1 MDLSTFVT
9 YDKKE
14 SLLLSIAKS
23 NQEIVENTHSK
34 PQETLE
40 FKMTKQKESFS
51 FDVPLILNEKWMMG
65 VTSLEV
71 YNTVYNITEKNNKLQ
86 IILNDQQLKE
96 LKLDSGLILF
106 VEDLYVTYFGKPYTL
121 SEYNEFVEKANKLI
135 TNSYSKKNKLT
146 RIDFDYLTK
155 IVKSLNEIYNNRL
168 NQETINQEKLKQE
181 RSLAKLNR
189 ERIIKEY
196 KDHLKQVKINWEEIK
211 WEEIILEDAK
221 ATATANAASQT
232 TQENHEDD
240 EDDEDGEVNRVSSQ
254 VNQTN
259 QINQIN
265 LPPFDIVEN
274 DFFEI
279 YLTPGVYELVD
290 INNAIKQKI
299 NESDYDFKF
308 DLIPD
313 TISMKSVLTTSNNI
327 QFNSKLNTVLG
338 FTHTVYPPGTHTS
351 EKPVMITTTDK
362 VHLKCDCVDGSIVNG
377 IREQIL
383 FSFNLSAPPGY
394 KIMKEPTTVLYKSIN
409 KTRLDTIQFFLED
422 SNHNP
427 VDFNGETLTFTIQ
440 IIKI

>member
-14 SLLLSIAKS
+14 SLLLSFAKS

-51 FDVPLILNEKWMMG
+51 FDVPLLLPEKWMMG

-168 NQETINQEKLKQE
+168 NQETINQEKLNQE
-181 RSLAKLNR
+181 KLNR
-189 ERIIKEY
+189 ERIIKAY
-196 KDHLKQVKINWEEIK
+196 KDHLKQVKINWKEIK
-211 WEEIILEDAK
+211 WEEIILEDAT
-221 ATATANAASQT
+221 ATATTNTASRGKSQT

-240 EDDEDGEVNRVSSQ
+240 EDDEDGEVNQ
-254 VNQTN
+254 VNQAN

-394 KIMKEPTTVLYKSIN
+394 KIIKEPTTVLYKSIN

-422 SNHNP
+422 SNHDS